1 MRIIG
6 ALPSWLPGASDG
18 NGGEMT
24 KIISPIKSVEGARRV
39 AAAGADEVYVGV
51 RIQGLKFM
59 SYSGRKAACCIDNYD
74 DLAEACRLAHEHG
87 TEVNLAAN
95 LPFMTD
101 LLTPIVKSYIKH
113 SVEAGIDAL
122 IIGDMG
128 TLLLV
133 RDMGI
138 DLPVYASSY
147 FVARNLESVHFLQK
161 LGVTRLITSP
171 DSTMEEIRGLV
182 ERSPIEVEAFVHG
195 EGCSNVGGNCY
206 LIHSQRPKAYAPYD
220 DAPAS
225 PIASQKNED
234 TSLVSISDRIPCLFD
249 YQVRTIS
256 DRGVVGPAESLPI
269 MDSFSYCSMCFVEEL
284 VHMGVGGLKIVGRCA
299 SEDFQERTTSYYRRL
314 VDMAKAENAEAAK
327 MEIQRLR
334 SRSPEMMKLCV
345 NKRCFYAP
353 WSGKARDEFQVPHM
367 EDQLTLVPLI
377 RAGAAAIFSTVQPP
391 TPPADAQGD

>member
-1 MRIIG
+1 
-6 ALPSWLPGASDG
+6 
-18 NGGEMT
+18 MT
-24 KIISPIKSVEGARRV
+24 KIISPVKSVEGARRV
-39 AAAGADEVYVGV
+39 AAAGADEIYVGV
-51 RIQGLKFM
+51 RMQGLKFM

-74 DLAEACRLAHEHG
+74 DLAEACRQAHAHG

-101 LLTPIVKSYIKH
+101 LLTSLVKSYIKH
-113 SVEAGIDAL
+113 SVEAGVDAL

-147 FVARNLESVHFLQK
+147 FVARNLESVNFLQK

-171 DSTMEEIRGLV
+171 DTTMEEMRDLAA
-182 ERSPIEVEAFVHG
+182 RSPIEVEAFVHG

-225 PIASQKNED
+225 PIVSQPGED
-234 TSLVSISDRIPCLFD
+234 TSVVSISDRIPCLFD
-249 YQVRTIS
+249 YEVRTIS
-256 DRGVVGPAESLPI
+256 ERGEIGPSEHIPI

-284 VHMGVGGLKIVGRCA
+284 VRMNVGGLKIVGRCA
-299 SEDFQERTTSYYRRL
+299 SEDFQERTTAYYRRL
-314 VDMAKAENAEAAK
+314 VDMAKAGNTQAAK
-327 MEIQRLR
+327 QEIQGLR
-334 SRSPEMMKLCV
+334 AQSPELMKLCV

-353 WSGKARDEFQVPHM
+353 WSGKARDQFEIPYM

-377 RAGAAAIFSTVQPP
+377 RAGAAVTFATIQSSAPA
-391 TPPADAQGD
+391 ADAQGD

>member
-1 MRIIG
+1 
-6 ALPSWLPGASDG
+6 
-18 NGGEMT
+18 MT
-24 KIISPIKSVEGARRV
+24 KIISPVKSIEGAARV
-39 AAAGADEVYVGV
+39 SAAGADEIYIGV
-51 RIQGLKFM
+51 RMQGLKFM

-74 DLAEACRLAHEHG
+74 DLAEACSVAHANG

-101 LLTPIVKSYIKH
+101 LLTSLVKNYLKH
-113 SVEAGIDAL
+113 SVEAGVDAL

-128 TLLLV
+128 TLLLA

-147 FVARNLESVHFLQK
+147 FVARNIESVHFMQK

-220 DAPAS
+220 DSSAS
-225 PIASQKNED
+225 PIASQHDED

-249 YQVRTIS
+249 YDVRTIS
-256 DRGVVGPAESLPI
+256 ESGEIGPMERIPI

-284 VHMGVGGLKIVGRCA
+284 VQMGVGGLKIVGRCA
-299 SEDFQERTTSYYRRL
+299 SEDFQARTTSYYRKL
-314 VDMAKAENAEAAK
+314 VDMARVNDTEGAK
-327 MEIQRLR
+327 REIQALR
-334 SRSPEMMKLCV
+334 AGSPEMMKLCV

-353 WSGKARDEFQVPHM
+353 WSGKAREEFEIPYM
-367 EDQLTLVPLI
+367 EDQVTLVPLI
-377 RAGAAAIFSTVQPP
+377 MAGKAATFSVIQSSNS
-391 TPPADAQGD
+391 ADAQGD

>member
-1 MRIIG
+1 
-6 ALPSWLPGASDG
+6 
-18 NGGEMT
+18 MT
-24 KIISPIKSVEGARRV
+24 KIISPVKSVEGADRV
-39 AAAGADEVYVGV
+39 SAAGADEIYIGV
-51 RIQGLKFM
+51 RMQGLKFM

-74 DLAEACRLAHEHG
+74 DLAEACRLAHSHG

-101 LLTPIVKSYIKH
+101 LLTSLVKSYIKH
-113 SVEAGIDAL
+113 SIEAGVDAL

-147 FVARNLESVHFLQK
+147 FVARNIESVHFLQK

-171 DSTMEEIRGLV
+171 DSTLEEIRELAA
-182 ERSPIEVEAFVHG
+182 RSPIEVEAFVHG

-220 DAPAS
+220 DSPAS
-225 PIASQKNED
+225 PIASQPGED

-256 DRGVVGPAESLPI
+256 DTGKVGPPESIPI

-284 VHMGVGGLKIVGRCA
+284 VRMKAGGLKIVGRCA
-299 SEDFQERTTSYYRRL
+299 SEDFQARSTAYYRRL
-314 VDMAKAENAEAAK
+314 VDMAKAGDSEGAK
-327 MEIQRLR
+327 IEIQGLR
-334 SRSPEMMKLCV
+334 ASSPEMMKLCV

-353 WSGKARDEFQVPHM
+353 WSGKARDDFQIPHM
-367 EDQLTLVPLI
+367 EDQLTLVPLV
-377 RAGAAAIFSTVQPP
+377 RAGAAVTFSAIQP
-391 TPPADAQGD
+391 TLSADSQGD